1 MFSAADVHLSKALS
15 GLWSSRRQK
24 GEYPCLDLI
33 GCEGLADVA
42 LGSGCDGSEDE
53 RLATFGGDHDGRD
66 PGCQVLI
73 ATCLEKLEA
82 IHYRHV
88 NVADYER
95 KRAGGAAFVAKCLE
109 GLFTV

>member
-1 MFSAADVHLSKALS
+1 MS
-15 GLWSSRRQK
+15 GRREK
-24 GEYPCLDLI
+24 GEYSCLDLV
-33 GCEGLADVA
+33 GGEGFADIA

-73 ATCLEKLEA
+73 AACLEKLEA